1 MSKQRNHGKSF
12 ANVRRHWIWIMLMVN
27 LVFILLLMTLGVVAL
42 QVGALPNNYDM
53 LFVVAKKPSVS
64 VGDYNGGNV
73 SKWES
78 GKNIQVFQSS
88 YQNGEGKVTVAS
100 QQGNKLF
107 APGTTAQYTFAM
119 QNDGNV
125 AVDYLTDLQLVLQ
138 VSGNAVDGSD
148 FPIKV
153 RLFNDKGDYLI
164 GSSDSYT
171 SVSQAVNK
179 GYLGLLGANSFDV
192 YTLELH
198 WPFNGNDDVDSA
210 LGNLAHQVD
219 VSLTLNINVYAEESA
234 DPTAQGGNK
243 VNGSGNQEYGGTVR
257 WLWLILLIINCSV
270 LIFYVAWLLNK
281 RAIDSYYYGS
291 NGGDGGDVGGNN
303 AVSDDGNGVGDGTG
317 NGGGE
322 LTNPAPLA
330 DSSVATLPLDGTS
343 PAESPSQADIST
355 AGSMVPSGSSKDG
368 STANSATASVSSTSL
383 VESSPADVPTTDSTA
398 SGSTVS
404 LVDSPTDRTSQAD

>member
-1 MSKQRNHGKSF
+1 M
-12 ANVRRHWIWIMLMVN
+12 
-27 LVFILLLMTLGVVAL
+27 
-42 QVGALPNNYDM
+42 
-53 LFVVAKKPSVS
+53 
-64 VGDYNGGNV
+64 
-73 SKWES
+73 
-78 GKNIQVFQSS
+78 
-88 YQNGEGKVTVAS
+88 AS

-243 VNGSGNQEYGGTVR
+243 VNDIGNQEYGGTVR

-303 AVSDDGNGVGDGTG
+303 AVSDDGDGTGNGVGDGTGNGVGDGTG

-322 LTNPAPLA
+322 LTNSAPLA
-330 DSSVATLPLDGTS
+330 DSSVAPLPLGGTS
-343 PAESPSQADIST
+343 LAESPSQADSST
-355 AGSMVPSGSSKDG
+355 AGCMVPSGSSKDG
-368 STANSATASVSSTSL
+368 SAANSATASVSSTSF

-404 LVDSPTDRTSQAD
+404 LVDSPTDGTSQAD

>member
-1 MSKQRNHGKSF
+1 MSKQRNQGKSF

-78 GKNIQVFQSS
+78 GKSVQVFQSS

-148 FPIKV
+148 FPVKV

-243 VNGSGNQEYGGTVR
+243 VNDSGNQEYGGTVR

-291 NGGDGGDVGGNN
+291 NGGDGGDV
-303 AVSDDGNGVGDGTG
+303 DGNGVSGTG

-330 DSSVATLPLDGTS
+330 DSSVAILPLGGTS
-343 PAESPSQADIST
+343 LAESPSQADSST
-355 AGSMVPSGSSKDG
+355 ASGTVPSGSSKNG
-368 STANSATASVSSTSL
+368 SAANSATASVSSTSL

-398 SGSTVS
+398 SGSVPSDSTVS
-404 LVDSPTDRTSQAD
+404 LADSPTDGTSQSD